1 MVKLARDDT
10 LLPVTSPT
18 VTASNSRPEHSF
30 ELDEFKDDLEVFN
43 FDEET
48 QRIVAGHDRDAEVEE
63 EEAGLLTGERKDS
76 LPQDNILVLDPNSKN
91 WLKVSATGVT

>member
-30 ELDEFKDDLEVFN
+30 ELHELDDDFN